1 MSPKV
6 ASYDRLPSPVH
17 NDVAHPP
24 AADPSSVATATGA
37 DTIPSRSGTTSSSG
51 AVSRSWM
58 FDVHGPGRAVT
69 GAIRNGVV
77 RASGIHAQAWDHKMI
92 ISTATGLSVTHI
104 VFGLYFLQHAWSK
117 TTSGYLASSQP
128 FVQFP
133 RQPLAYV
140 TGCYHDVPSG
150 LVRPDAARFSRLVT
164 PGVSLILG
172 LLTRMAAFTGW
183 PVEDGSAMQ
192 RLGRGGG

>member
-1 MSPKV
+1 
-6 ASYDRLPSPVH
+6 
-17 NDVAHPP
+17 
-24 AADPSSVATATGA
+24 
-37 DTIPSRSGTTSSSG
+37 
-51 AVSRSWM
+51 
-58 FDVHGPGRAVT
+58 
-69 GAIRNGVV
+69 
-77 RASGIHAQAWDHKMI
+77 MI
-92 ISTATGLSVTHI
+92 ISTATGLPVTRI
-104 VFGLYFLQHAWSK
+104 VLCFPQQAWPK
-117 TTSGYLASSQP
+117 MTSGYLASSQP